1 MSLKKRMFRSN
12 MMILFLALIGLVLV
26 VLFVLVMFEDAFE
39 KQFDKMEYTGVAETI
54 ENAVTDGQENGS
66 DSETNGDQTGSDE
79 QESGHGHDKNR
90 SPDSLAF
97 EKEVKDWAKQ
107 TVHQSFFLL
116 LLVLFVICICAI
128 GVLLGLSAFFTRRMN
143 RLVMEPLDLL
153 VAGATRIQN
162 GDLNERIE
170 YHGEEE
176 LEHVIDTFNTMQ
188 ETILADKEQRIRYE
202 KARTDMVTG
211 ISHDLRTPLTSIQGY
226 IKGVLDGVANTE
238 QKKELYLK
246 TAYESTEEMNVLL
259 QKLFDFSRMES
270 GQMPF
275 SLVPVDLAE
284 YTNAYLAQK
293 ELVYDKEK
301 VTFSFESDGMM
312 PETKIDVE
320 QVRRIFD
327 NLLENSLKYADVTPV
342 AIQVS
347 CKVTESGF
355 MADVSE
361 DSKENDGTGE
371 KQKKTKRYV
380 ELVWKDN
387 GTGVPEDKL
396 PHLFERFYR
405 CDEAR
410 NKKGSGV
417 GLYVVKY
424 IMERHNGS
432 VTAEND
438 HGLKLHLYFELA

>member
-66 DSETNGDQTGSDE
+66 DSETNGDQTGLDE

-90 SPDSLAF
+90 SPESLAF

>member
-12 MMILFLALIGLVLV
+12 MTILFLALIGLVLV
-26 VLFVLVMFEDAFE
+26 VLLVLVLFEDAFE
-39 KQFDKMEYTGVAETI
+39 KQFDKMEYTGDAEII
-54 ENAVTDGQENGS
+54 ENTVTDPSQNSEDVSGSKNNTDDSGQITE
-66 DSETNGDQTGSDE
+66 DKH
-79 QESGHGHDKNR
+79 GHGKDR
-90 SPDSLAF
+90 SPESLAF
-97 EKEVKDWAKQ
+97 EKEIKDWAKQ

-116 LLVLFVICICAI
+116 LLVLFIICICAV
-128 GVLLGLSAFFTRRMN
+128 GVLLGLSAIFTRRMN

-162 GDLNERIE
+162 GNLNEKIE

-176 LEHVIDTFNTMQ
+176 LEHVCDTFNTMQ

-226 IKGVLDGVANTE
+226 IKGVLDGVANTD

-246 TAYESTEEMNVLL
+246 TAYESTEEMNILL

-275 SLVPVDLAE
+275 SFVPVDLAE

-293 ELVYDKEK
+293 ELVYEKEQ
-301 VTFSFESDGMM
+301 VTFAFESDGMM

-327 NLLENSLKYADVTPV
+327 NLLENSLKYADVSPV
-342 AIQVS
+342 SIQVS
-347 CKVTESGF
+347 CKVTETER
-355 MADVSE
+355 MTE
-361 DSKENDGTGE
+361 ENRENENMDQE
-371 KQKKTKRYV
+371 KTKRYV
-380 ELVWKDN
+380 ELIWKDN
-387 GTGVPEDKL
+387 GAGVPEDKL

-424 IMERHNGS
+424 IMEQQNGF
-432 VTAEND
+432 VTAENEN
-438 HGLKLHLYFELA
+438 GLKLHLYFEIV

>member
-26 VLFVLVMFEDAFE
+26 VLLVLVMFEDAFE
-39 KQFDKMEYTGVAETI
+39 KQFDKMEYTGAAETI
-54 ENAVTDGQENGS
+54 ENAVTDGQENGP
-66 DSETNGDQTGSDE
+66 DSETNGDQTGSVE
-79 QESGHGHDKNR
+79 HEKGHGHDKNR
-90 SPDSLAF
+90 SPESLAF

-153 VAGATRIQN
+153 VDGATRIQN

-188 ETILADKEQRIRYE
+188 ETILADKEQQIRYE

-327 NLLENSLKYADVTPV
+327 NLLENSIKYADVTPV

-347 CKVTESGF
+347 CKVTESGI
-355 MADVSE
+355 MTDVSE

-371 KQKKTKRYV
+371 KQEKTKRYV
-380 ELVWKDN
+380 GLVWKDN
-387 GTGVPEDKL
+387 GAGVPEDKL

-424 IMERHNGS
+424 IMERQNGY

>member
-90 SPDSLAF
+90 SSESLAF

>member
-90 SPDSLAF
+90 SPESLAF

-320 QVRRIFD
+320 QVWRIFD

>member
-90 SPDSLAF
+90 SPESLAF

-387 GTGVPEDKL
+387 GTGVPENKL

>member
-1 MSLKKRMFRSN
+1 
-12 MMILFLALIGLVLV
+12 
-26 VLFVLVMFEDAFE
+26 
-39 KQFDKMEYTGVAETI
+39 
-54 ENAVTDGQENGS
+54 
-66 DSETNGDQTGSDE
+66 
-79 QESGHGHDKNR
+79 
-90 SPDSLAF
+90 
-97 EKEVKDWAKQ
+97 
-107 TVHQSFFLL
+107 
-116 LLVLFVICICAI
+116 
-128 GVLLGLSAFFTRRMN
+128 
-143 RLVMEPLDLL
+143 
-153 VAGATRIQN
+153 
-162 GDLNERIE
+162 
-170 YHGEEE
+170 
-176 LEHVIDTFNTMQ
+176 MQ

-293 ELVYDKEK
+293 ELVYDKDK

-347 CKVTESGF
+347 CKVTESEI
-355 MADVSE
+355 MTDVSE

-371 KQKKTKRYV
+371 KQEKTKRYV

-424 IMERHNGS
+424 IMERQNGF

>member
-90 SPDSLAF
+90 SPESLAF

-438 HGLKLHLYFELA
+438 HRLKLHLYFELA